1 MKGDEL
7 MLVVEMSMNGYSPW
21 SVEGKRG
28 ETDY

>member
-21 SVEGKRG
+21 SVGGKRG
-28 ETDY
+28 ETVY